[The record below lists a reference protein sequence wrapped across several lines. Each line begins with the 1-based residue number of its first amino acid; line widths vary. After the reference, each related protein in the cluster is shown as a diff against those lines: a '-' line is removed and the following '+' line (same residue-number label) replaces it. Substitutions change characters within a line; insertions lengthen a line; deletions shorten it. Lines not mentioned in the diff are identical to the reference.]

1 MTRYRALVIILLVA
15 GTASA
20 QDLAITGTIT
30 DARTTRPLAHVLV
43 AVEGQPVFTE
53 TDDQGHFTLT
63 VPRGSDRLVISLVG
77 YALQRYTLTAGAP
90 ISPIE
95 IALAEGTGPFEQQL
109 TVAGRAA
116 PEAESTPA
124 GATLH
129 AREFQALRGVTL
141 DDPMRALHALP
152 AATSTDDFYSE
163 FSIRGLGFQHAG
175 MAVDGVPTRY
185 LMHSVHGVSDGG
197 SITMLNS
204 DAIQSLSLL
213 PGSYPQR
220 QGRRIGAEIDIAL
233 REGDRSRF
241 RARAGLSGTSAT
253 VVAEGPIASRGSWL
267 VSARRSYLDL
277 LLNRIEDGSSLAFG
291 FADTEAKVVLDVTPA
306 HQLQALAIIGAS
318 EFEEQPEEL
327 GLNDEAQVNGRTW
340 LSAVTWRYSPSPRLS
355 VSQRAF
361 ATGLFFH
368 NVNKAGETLDRSDA
382 SDYGWRMDG
391 MFAAGPHVFEFGAD
405 AQGRTRDRRAFR
417 SLNDAPVL
425 SPVAAF
431 TTRGTEASAYAQVSW
446 QAGAALTVTPGI
458 RVDKWMAPLE
468 PMASPWLTLSLG
480 VTRSTRLRIGG
491 GIYRQPADLEQQAG
505 PNGGGPALRPERAD
519 QVDVSVA
526 QSLPWS
532 ATLTAGWF
540 AREERDVLWTP
551 GAEPRRQANGAVQ
564 LGRGDARWVND
575 LSGRARGVEVIVRRD
590 APAGLSGWVAFAH
603 LSHRYTS
610 TSTGESFRSDAE
622 QSNAVSLF
630 GYYPLSNRT
639 TVGLKFRY
647 GSNYPRT
654 GYLAEQRPGP
664 GAQPLFGGGSPL
676 FVTLA
681 DRRNGLSL
689 PAYARLDARIDR
701 TFMWQRRRL
710 TLFVEVANVLN
721 RTNLRN
727 VPYDIDRTGRVSG
740 GTASMLPILPSAG
753 IVIEF

>member
-1 MTRYRALVIILLVA
+1 MTRYHALAIMLLFA
-15 GTASA
+15 GPAAA
-20 QDLAITGTIT
+20 QDAAITGTVI
-30 DARTTRPLAHVLV
+30 DARTARPLADVLV

-53 TDDQGHFTLT
+53 TDDQGRFTLT
-63 VPRGSDRLVISLVG
+63 VPQGSDRLVISLVG
-77 YALQRYTLTAGAP
+77 YALQRYTLAAGGPAAP
-90 ISPIE
+90 LE

-109 TVAGRAA
+109 TVAGSAA

-175 MAVDGVPTRY
+175 MTVDGVPTRY

-204 DAIQSLSLL
+204 DAIRSLSLL

-220 QGRRIGAEIDIAL
+220 QGRRIGAEIDIAM

-241 RARAGLSGTSAT
+241 RARGGLSGTSAT
-253 VVAEGPIASRGSWL
+253 VVAEGPLASRGSWL

-291 FADTEAKVVLDVTPA
+291 FGDVEAKLVFDLTRA
-306 HQLQALAIIGAS
+306 HQLQALAIVGTS
-318 EFEEQPEEL
+318 KFEEQPEEL
-327 GLNDEAQVNGRTW
+327 GLNDEAEVEGRTW
-340 LSAVTWRYSPSPRLS
+340 LSAVTWRYSPSPRVS

-368 NVNKAGETLDRSDA
+368 NLNTAGETLDRSHA
-382 SDYGWRMDG
+382 NDYGWRMDG
-391 MFAAGPHVFEFGAD
+391 MFAAGPHVIEFGAD
-405 AQGRTRDRRAFR
+405 AQARTRDRSAFR
-417 SLNDAPVL
+417 SLNDAPLL

-431 TTRGTEASAYAQVSW
+431 TARGTEAAAYAQVALH
-446 QAGAALTVTPGI
+446 AGSALTVTPGV

-468 PMASPWLTLSLG
+468 PTASPWLTASLA
-480 VTRSTRLRIGG
+480 VTASTRLRAGG
-491 GIYRQPADLEQQAG
+491 GIYRQPADLDQQAG
-505 PNGGGPALRPERAD
+505 PNGGSSLRPERANHFD
-519 QVDVSVA
+519 ASVE

-532 ATLTAGWF
+532 STLTAGWF
-540 AREERDVLWTP
+540 AREERDVLWRP
-551 GAEPRRQANGAVQ
+551 SAEPRRQADGTVQ
-564 LGRGDARWVND
+564 PGRGDARWVND
-575 LSGRARGVEVIVRRD
+575 LSGRARGVEVMVRRD
-590 APAGLSGWVAFAH
+590 APSGLSGWAAFAH

-610 TSTGESFRSDAE
+610 VATGESFRADAE
-622 QSNAVSLF
+622 QRHAVSLF

-639 TVGLKFRY
+639 TAGLKFRY

-654 GYLAEQRPGP
+654 GYLAEHRPDP
-664 GAQPLFGGGSPL
+664 GVLPLFGGGPPL
-676 FVTLA
+676 FVVLA
-681 DRRNGLSL
+681 DRRNVLSL
-689 PAYARLDARIDR
+689 PAYARLDARFDR

-710 TLFVEVANVLN
+710 TLFVEVANLLN

-727 VPYDIDRTGRVSG
+727 VPYDIDRSGRVSG

>member
-1 MTRYRALVIILLVA
+1 MTRYHALAIMLLLA

-20 QDLAITGTIT
+20 QDLAISGTVI
-30 DARTTRPLAHVLV
+30 DARTTKPLAHVLV

-53 TDDQGHFTLT
+53 TDDQGRFTLT
-63 VPRGSDRLVISLVG
+63 VPHGSDRLVISLVG
-77 YALQRYTLTAGAP
+77 YALQRYRLAAGPTAAP
-90 ISPIE
+90 LE

-109 TVAGRAA
+109 TVAGSAA

-175 MAVDGVPTRY
+175 MTVDGVPTRY

-213 PGSYPQR
+213 PGGYPQR
-220 QGRRIGAEIDIAL
+220 QGRRIGAEIDIAM
-233 REGDRSRF
+233 RDGDRSRF
-241 RARAGLSGTSAT
+241 RARGGLSGTSAT
-253 VVAEGPIASRGSWL
+253 VVAEGPLASRGSWL

-291 FADTEAKVVLDVTPA
+291 FTDSEAKVVFDLTAA
-306 HQLQALAIIGAS
+306 HQLQALAIIGTS
-318 EFEEQPEEL
+318 QFDEKPEEL

-340 LSAVTWRYSPSPRLS
+340 LSAVTWRYSPSPRFS
-355 VSQRAF
+355 VSQRVF

-368 NVNKAGETLDRSDA
+368 NVNKTGETLDRSHA
-382 SDYGWRMDG
+382 NDYGWRTDG
-391 MFAAGPHVFEFGAD
+391 MFAAGRHVIEFGGD
-405 AQGRTRDRRAFR
+405 AQGRTRDRTAYR

-431 TTRGTEASAYAQVSW
+431 TAHGAEASAYAQVSLH
-446 QAGAALTVTPGI
+446 AGAALTVTPGI
-458 RVDKWMAPLE
+458 RIDKWNAPLE
-468 PMASPWLTLSLG
+468 PTASPWLTASVA
-480 VTRSTRLRIGG
+480 VTPSTRLRAGG

-505 PNGGGPALRPERAD
+505 PNGGGSALRPERAD
-519 QVDVSVA
+519 HVDVSVE
-526 QSLPWS
+526 QSLPWTS
-532 ATLTAGWF
+532 TLTAGWF
-540 AREERDVLWTP
+540 AREEQDVLWTP
-551 GAEPRRQANGAVQ
+551 GAEPRRNDGVVQ

-590 APAGLSGWVAFAH
+590 APAGLSGWAAFAH

-610 TSTGESFRSDAE
+610 ASTGESFRSDAE
-622 QSNAVSLF
+622 QRNAVSLF

-654 GYLAEQRPGP
+654 GYLAEQQPGP
-664 GAQPLFGGGSPL
+664 GVLPLFGGGPPL
-676 FVTLA
+676 FVVLA
-681 DRRNGLSL
+681 DRRNALSL

-710 TLFVEVANVLN
+710 TLFAEVANVLN

-727 VPYDIDRTGRVSG
+727 VPYDIDRNGRVSG